1 MAPEVVREQA
11 VYTCLVDVYSATL
24 LMWYLHVGEA
34 PFRSLLYM
42 HVYVYIY
49 VCIHMY
55 VHIYMYTHVH
65 VHI

>member
-1 MAPEVVREQA
+1 MAPEVMREQA

-49 VCIHMY
+49 VFIRIY
-55 VHIYMYTHVH
+55 VHIYMFTYDRAV
-65 VHI
+65 

>member
-42 HVYVYIY
+42 HAYVYIY
-49 VCIHMY
+49 VFIHMY
-55 VHIYMYTHVH
+55 VHIYMYTYIH